1 MKKIIVLLLGLLLAG
16 NTLAE
21 EEKKAEEG
29 LLDALRKKIEI
40 LMPKK
45 KLQTTTAVGGVRGS
59 KADANDLY
67 WKGEKGEEG
76 IDADELAAFDEA
88 LSLAEAGEMNKAEKQ
103 LVAFIKNYPG
113 SQLREDA
120 EQALVYVKERVP
132 LPKPQAVKN

>member
-1 MKKIIVLLLGLLLAG
+1 MKKIIVLMLSLLLTSNAV
-16 NTLAE
+16 AE

-29 LLDALRKKIEI
+29 LLDSLRKKIEM

-59 KADANDLY
+59 KADANELY

-76 IDADELAAFDEA
+76 INADELAAFDEA
-88 LSLAEAGEMNKAEKQ
+88 LALAEAGEMDAAEKG
-103 LVAFIKNYPG
+103 LSAFIKSYPS

-120 EQALVYVKERVP
+120 EQALVYVKERAP
-132 LPKPQAVKN
+132 LPPKSVVK

>member
-1 MKKIIVLLLGLLLAG
+1 MKKIMILMLGLLLTA
-16 NTLAE
+16 NAPAD

-29 LLDALRKKIEI
+29 LLDALRKKIEL

-67 WKGEKGEEG
+67 WKGEKKDEG

-88 LSLAEAGEMNKAEKQ
+88 LALAESGEMIKAEKL

-120 EQALVYVKERVP
+120 EQALVYVKERAP
-132 LPKPQAVKN
+132 LPPTKK

>member
-1 MKKIIVLLLGLLLAG
+1 MKKMIILLLGLLLTSNA
-16 NTLAE
+16 LADE
-21 EEKKAEEG
+21 ERKAEEG
-29 LLDALRKKIEI
+29 LLDTLRKKIEM

-67 WKGEKGEEG
+67 WKGEKAEEG

-88 LSLAEAGEMNKAEKQ
+88 LSLAEAGEMAAAEKG
-103 LVAFIKNYPG
+103 LKAFVKAYPS

-120 EQALVYVKERVP
+120 EQALVYVMERQP
-132 LPKPQAVKN
+132 LPKPTKK

>member
-1 MKKIIVLLLGLLLAG
+1 MKKITLLLLALLLTG
-16 NTLAE
+16 NGLAE
-21 EEKKAEEG
+21 EAKQAEEG
-29 LLDALRKKIEI
+29 LLDSLRKKIEM

-76 IDADELAAFDEA
+76 IDADELAAFDDA
-88 LSLAEAGEMNKAEKQ
+88 LSLAESGEMVEAEKQ
-103 LVAFIKNYPG
+103 LTAFLKKYPA

-120 EQALVYVKERVP
+120 EQALVYVKERHP
-132 LPKPQAVKN
+132 LPEQKN

>member
-1 MKKIIVLLLGLLLAG
+1 MKKIMILLLGLLLTA
-16 NTLAE
+16 NILAE

-29 LLDALRKKIEI
+29 LLDALRKKIEL

-59 KADANDLY
+59 KADANELY

-88 LSLAEAGEMNKAEKQ
+88 LAKAEAGEMEAAEKE
-103 LVAFIKNYPG
+103 LKTFIKSYPA

-120 EQALVYVKERVP
+120 EQALVYVMERAP
-132 LPKPQAVKN
+132 LPPKSAVK

>member
-1 MKKIIVLLLGLLLAG
+1 MKKIIILMLGLLLTG
-16 NTLAE
+16 NALAE
-21 EEKKAEEG
+21 EEKKEEEG
-29 LLDALRKKIEI
+29 LLDALRKKIEL

-59 KADANDLY
+59 KADANELY

-88 LSLAEAGEMNKAEKQ
+88 LALAEAGQMDAAEKE
-103 LVAFIKNYPG
+103 LSAFIKSYPS

-120 EQALVYVKERVP
+120 EQALVYVKERAP
-132 LPKPQAVKN
+132 LPQPKTTKN

>member
-1 MKKIIVLLLGLLLAG
+1 MKKTMILLLGMVLAG
-16 NTLAE
+16 NALAE

-29 LLDALRKKIEI
+29 LLESLRKKIEI

-59 KADANDLY
+59 KADANELY

-88 LSLAEAGEMNKAEKQ
+88 LALAEAGEMAKAEEQ
-103 LVAFIKNYPG
+103 LGAFIKNYPK

-120 EQALVYVKERVP
+120 EQALVYVKERAP
-132 LPKPQAVKN
+132 LPPAKPAKK

>member
-1 MKKIIVLLLGLLLAG
+1 MKKTMILLLGMMLTG
-16 NTLAE
+16 NALAE

-29 LLDALRKKIEI
+29 LLDSLRQKIEM

-88 LSLAEAGEMNKAEKQ
+88 LALAEAGEMEKAEAQ
-103 LVAFIKNYPG
+103 LGAFIKDYPK

-120 EQALVYVKERVP
+120 EQAMVYVKERAP
-132 LPKPQAVKN
+132 LPPQKPVVK

>member
-1 MKKIIVLLLGLLLAG
+1 MKKITLLLLALLLTG
-16 NTLAE
+16 SVLAE
-21 EEKKAEEG
+21 EAKQSEEG
-29 LLDALRKKIEI
+29 LLDSLRKKIEM

-76 IDADELAAFDEA
+76 IDADELAAFDDA
-88 LSLAEAGEMNKAEKQ
+88 LSLAETGEMVEAEKQ
-103 LVAFIKNYPG
+103 LTAFLKKYPT

-120 EQALVYVKERVP
+120 EQALVYVKERHP
-132 LPKPQAVKN
+132 LPEQKN

>member
-1 MKKIIVLLLGLLLAG
+1 MKKIMILMLGLLLTTNA
-16 NTLAE
+16 LAE

-29 LLDALRKKIEI
+29 LLDALRKKIEL

-59 KADANDLY
+59 KADANELY

-88 LSLAEAGEMNKAEKQ
+88 LARAEAGEMEEAEKE
-103 LVAFIKNYPG
+103 LESFIKSYPS

-120 EQALVYVKERVP
+120 EQALVYVKERAP
-132 LPKPQAVKN
+132 LPPAKPTKK

>member
-1 MKKIIVLLLGLLLAG
+1 MKKMIILLLGLLLTSNA
-16 NTLAE
+16 LADE
-21 EEKKAEEG
+21 ERKADEG
-29 LLDALRKKIEI
+29 LLDTLRKKIEM

-67 WKGEKGEEG
+67 WKGEEAEEG

-88 LSLAEAGEMNKAEKQ
+88 LSLAEAGEMAAAEKG
-103 LVAFIKNYPG
+103 LKAFVKSYPS

-120 EQALVYVKERVP
+120 EQALVYVMERQP
-132 LPKPQAVKN
+132 LPKPTKK